1 MKQTG
6 HLLFMLLP
14 LSFSFVKGSF
24 RFGKQ
29 RRVEA

>member
-14 LSFSFVKGSF
+14 LSFSFVKGFFAS
-24 RFGKQ
+24 GSSG
-29 RRVEA
+29 E